1 MASLTKEAAKAGKPC
16 WRLRVFVDG
25 HRRSMRLGATTKRDA
40 EEVLR
45 HVEALARA
53 ADIGTQIPTATELWL
68 LSIDSKLRSKLAKW
82 GLCDPGNRQSNTD
95 AGRLLG
101 PFVDAY
107 IAGRTDVA
115 KRTEINFKQARRL
128 LCEFFGEEHPIKAIT
143 PADADRW
150 RRWLL
155 ARPVATDADGNVT
168 KTMAK
173 STVSKHIKRTKTIFA
188 FAVRDRLLP
197 ESPFADQTG
206 MSEVNRDRDH
216 FVTREVAKKVL
227 AACPDHDWRLIF
239 MLSRFGGMRCPS
251 EVTGLKWSDVLWDVS
266 RLRIDSPKTGL
277 RFCPIFPE
285 VLPILEAAF
294 DDAPAGATFCV
305 QRYRAG
311 ANPGTQMQ
319 RIITA
324 AGCKPW
330 EKTFQ
335 NLRSSRRTELQ
346 EAWPDHVINAWL
358 GQSSAVAAKHYLQ
371 VTDSHWD
378 GAITAGEPL
387 ESGPAQ
393 NYGPKSGPLPA
404 NPQAF
409 PGKTAQKNPVNL
421 PPKGSKTLGKMH
433 SVPPLGLEP
442 RTLRLKVVCSAD

>member
-1 MASLTKEAAKAGKPC
+1 MASLTKEPAGAGKPS

-25 HRRSMRLGATTKRDA
+25 KRRSMRLGSINKKDA
-40 EEVLR
+40 DEVLR

-53 ADIGTQIPTATELWL
+53 AEIGTLIPPATESWL
-68 LSIDSKLRSKLAKW
+68 LSIDPKLRSKLNKW
-82 GLCDPGNRQSNTD
+82 GLCDPANRNGNAD

-115 KRTEINFKQARRL
+115 KRTTINFQQARRL
-128 LCEFFGEEHPIKAIT
+128 LVEFFSEDYPIKAIT

-155 ARPVATDADGNVT
+155 VRPVARDADGNVT
-168 KTMAK
+168 KTMA
-173 STVSKHIKRTKTIFA
+173 SATISKHVKRAKTIFA

-206 MSEVNRDRDH
+206 MSEINRTRDH
-216 FVTREVAKKVL
+216 FVSRSVSQAVL
-227 AACPDHDWRLIF
+227 NACPDHDWRLIF
-239 MLSRFGGMRCPS
+239 VLSRFGGMRCPS

-285 VLPILEAAF
+285 VLPILESAF
-294 DDAPAGATFCV
+294 DDAPSGATFCV
-305 QRYRAG
+305 QRYRSD
-311 ANPGTQMQ
+311 ANLGTQMQ

-324 AGCKPW
+324 AGCVPW
-330 EKTFQ
+330 DKTFQ

-371 VTDSHWD
+371 VTDDHWENAANA
-378 GAITAGEPL
+378 GAPL
-387 ESGPAQ
+387 ESGPSEK
-393 NYGPKSGPLPA
+393 NGPISGPLPA
-404 NPQAF
+404 NSQAF
-409 PGKTAQKNPVNL
+409 TAKTAQKNPAFPVTND
-421 PPKGSKTLGKMH
+421 SKTLGIMP
-433 SVPPLGLEP
+433 SVPPVGLEP
-442 RTLRLKVVCSAD
+442 TTR